1 MTSLPAERIGL
12 RDVGRVVPGHWADLV
27 VFDPATVADNT
38 TPGRAEA
45 PPSGIRAVLITG
57 EVVAR
62 DGALTSKTRQ
72 GRLLR
77 R

>member
-1 MTSLPAERIGL
+1 
-12 RDVGRVVPGHWADLV
+12 
-27 VFDPATVADNT
+27 VADNT
-38 TPGRAEA
+38 TPRRADA
-45 PPSGIRAVLITG
+45 PPSGVRAALITG
-57 EVVAR
+57 EVVAQ